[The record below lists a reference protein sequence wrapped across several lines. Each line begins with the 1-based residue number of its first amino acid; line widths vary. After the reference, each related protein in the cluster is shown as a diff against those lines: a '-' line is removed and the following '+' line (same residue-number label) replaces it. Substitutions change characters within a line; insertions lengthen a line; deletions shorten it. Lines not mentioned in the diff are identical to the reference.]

1 MTADYSMEKFNKV
14 SEKSLKPE
22 DKEKLEKFRALKM
35 RWLELSKDIDPNA
48 SAMEAVAEEIIA
60 LMKGFRELL
69 RPEQLEYVLG
79 VGEEAHDKLEES
91 YSETKEGQLEIAHM
105 EANVFNEA
113 FDSRY
118 NRLQKAI
125 ENRKNDPQ
133 EFIVALTH
141 FDSFVKELNEGDL
154 RSYGDAVRNR
164 KDNPGNPFNK
174 KEPEDI
180 KPTNSAVMWG

>member
-14 SEKSLKPE
+14 GEESLKPE

-35 RWLELSKDIDPNA
+35 RWLELSKDIDPNT
-48 SAMEAVAEEIIA
+48 SAVEAVVEEIIA
-60 LMKGFRELL
+60 LIKGFRELL
-69 RPEQLEYVLG
+69 RPEQMEYVLG
-79 VGEEAHDKLEES
+79 VGEEAHDKLGES
-91 YSETKEGQLEIAHM
+91 YSETKEGQMEIAHM

-125 ENRKNDPQ
+125 KDRKNDPQ
-133 EFIVALTH
+133 ELITALTH
-141 FDSFVKELNEGDL
+141 FDAFVKELNEGDL
-154 RSYGDAVRNR
+154 RSYSDAVRNR
-164 KDNPGNPFNK
+164 KTNPGNPFNK

-180 KPTNSAVMWG
+180 EPTKSAVIWG

>member
-14 SEKSLKPE
+14 TEESLKPE
-22 DKEKLEKFRALKM
+22 DKEKLEKFRALRM
-35 RWLELSKDIDPNA
+35 RWLELSKDIDPNTG
-48 SAMEAVAEEIIA
+48 AMEAVIEEIIA
-60 LMKGFRELL
+60 LIKGFRELL
-69 RPEQLEYVLG
+69 RPEQMEYVLG
-79 VGEEAHDKLEES
+79 VGEEAHDKLEDA
-91 YSETKEGQLEIAHM
+91 YSETKEGQLEIARM
-105 EANVFNEA
+105 EANIFNEA

-125 ENRKNDPQ
+125 ENRKTDPQ
-133 EFIVALTH
+133 EFISALTH

-154 RSYGDAVRNR
+154 RRYGDAIRNR

-180 KPTNSAVMWG
+180 EPTKSAVIWN